1 MSIAIE
7 ERISPQVK
15 AMAVFPRELS
25 SMAPWE
31 IRIAIAQLV
40 KDNHMDLAVAASESA
55 LALHPD
61 SQDVLVISALLSE
74 VKSDWPRAEQ
84 LLVQLLQIQGA
95 DAPAESW
102 LHLIRTLKCQ
112 NKTEDMVMVI
122 DHVLS
127 CFATDELVS
136 RERETLLAL
145 RANSTP
151 SAA

>member
-1 MSIAIE
+1 MLFRS
-7 ERISPQVK
+7 
-15 AMAVFPRELS
+15 
-25 SMAPWE
+25 
-31 IRIAIAQLV
+31 
-40 KDNHMDLAVAASESA
+40 NMDLAVAASESA
-55 LALHPD
+55 LALYPD
-61 SQDVLVISALLSE
+61 SQDVLVISALMAE

-84 LLVQLLQIQGA
+84 LLVQLLQIQGV

-127 CFATDELVS
+127 YFATDDLVS